1 MTTSL
6 FQHART
12 RATLLAAALF
22 GALALFLVAAPPAL
36 AHDELVSATP
46 ADGTV
51 LAEAPTEVELVFSSA
66 LMDLGNQV
74 IVADASGTNLA
85 ESEPVLN
92 RETLVQKLPA
102 LDDGEY
108 QVTWR
113 AVSSDGHPIT
123 GAFSFT
129 VGAPV
134 ASGAATDQAEAG
146 TAAATPTAEATT
158 PAPEESAT
166 ALAPGETTSTVTFG
180 PLGWVLTA
188 LGGALIGVIIYVIV
202 VVVNKRRRGGNA

>member
-6 FQHART
+6 FQHARA
-12 RATLLAAALF
+12 RAVLLAAALF

-36 AHDELVSATP
+36 AHDELVSSTP
-46 ADGTV
+46 EDGTV
-51 LAEAPTEVELVFSSA
+51 LAEAPTEIELVFSA
-66 LMDLGNQV
+66 ELMDLGNQV
-74 IVADASGTNLA
+74 VLADASGANLI

-92 RETLVQKLPA
+92 RETLAQPLPA
-102 LDDGEY
+102 LEDGEY

-134 ASGAATDQAEAG
+134 SSAAATDPAAAG
-146 TAAATPTAEATT
+146 TATPTATES
-158 PAPEESAT
+158 APEESAT
-166 ALAPGETTSTVTFG
+166 AIAPGETSSSVTFG

-188 LGGALIGVIIYVIV
+188 LGGALVGVIIYVIV
-202 VVVNKRRRGGNA
+202 VAVNKRRRGGNA

>member
-1 MTTSL
+1 MPTSL

-12 RATLLAAALF
+12 RAIVLAAALF
-22 GALALFLVAAPPAL
+22 GALALFLAAAPPAL

-51 LAEAPTEVELVFSSA
+51 LEEAPAEIKLVFSSE

-74 IVADASGTNLA
+74 IVADASGADQVQA
-85 ESEPVLN
+85 EPILN

-102 LDDGEY
+102 LSDGEY
-108 QVTWR
+108 QVSWR

-129 VGAPV
+129 VGDP
-134 ASGAATDQAEAG
+134 ASTDAATDPAAGGAESTPATDQAS
-146 TAAATPTAEATT
+146 
-158 PAPEESAT
+158 PAPDQT
-166 ALAPGETTSTVTFG
+166 AIADSQNTSSGTFG
-180 PLGWVLTA
+180 PLGWVLTIV
-188 LGGALIGVIIYVIV
+188 GGAVVGVLIYVV
-202 VVVNKRRRGGNA
+202 VVLVNKRRRGGSA

>member
-12 RATLLAAALF
+12 RAVLLATALF

-51 LAEAPTEVELVFSSA
+51 LDEAPAEIELVFSA
-66 LMDLGNQV
+66 ELMDLGNQV
-74 IVADASGTNLA
+74 IVADASGTNLV

-102 LDDGEY
+102 LTDGEY

-134 ASGAATDQAEAG
+134 SSGAATDQAETG

-166 ALAPGETTSTVTFG
+166 TASGENTSTFG
-180 PLGWVLTA
+180 PMGWVLTA